1 MTPFTEE
8 KVSSGLQNHPNPNT
22 AVSLAMADVDV
33 EVEVLGVEV
42 CTARQRWVAR
52 RTLGEVRAVGLPRVR
67 GRAMDDNAA

>member
-1 MTPFTEE
+1 
-8 KVSSGLQNHPNPNT
+8 
-22 AVSLAMADVDV
+22 MADVDV